1 MRLREQSIGF
11 FSKGKMKF
19 KETKLKGCFIIEP
32 TIFKDDR
39 GLFYESYKK
48 IEFEDQ
54 IGERVN
60 FVQDNVSVSKKGVLR
75 GLHYQK
81 GNYAQA
87 KFIQVLK
94 GEIID
99 VVVDLRKRSKTFGK
113 HFKLKLSSDN
123 RMAIFI
129 PKGMA
134 HGFLALTEEVIFT
147 YKCDNYYNYRAEGGI
162 VYNDIDLNIDWE
174 ISADKAIL
182 SKKDLSLPALK
193 DLDL

>member
-1 MRLREQSIGF
+1 
-11 FSKGKMKF
+11 MKF

-32 TIFKDDR
+32 TIFRDDR
-39 GLFYESYKK
+39 GLFYEAYQKD
-48 IEFEDQ
+48 EFENQ
-54 IGERVN
+54 LGESVN

-81 GNYAQA
+81 GIHAQA
-87 KFIQVLK
+87 KLVQVVK
-94 GEIID
+94 GEVLD
-99 VVVDLRKRSKTFGK
+99 VVVDLRKGSKTFGK
-113 HFKLKLSSDN
+113 HFKALLSSAN
-123 RMAIFI
+123 RKSIFI

-174 ISADKAIL
+174 IPADKLIL
-182 SKKDLSLPALK
+182 SKKDLTLPVLK
-193 DLDL
+193 DLNL

>member
-1 MRLREQSIGF
+1 MI
-11 FSKGKMKF
+11 F

-48 IEFEDQ
+48 VGFEDQ
-54 IGERVN
+54 LGERVN

-75 GLHYQK
+75 GLHFQK
-81 GNYAQA
+81 GIHAQA

-94 GEIID
+94 GEALD
-99 VVVDLRKRSKTFGK
+99 VVVDLRKGSKTFGK
-113 HFKLKLSSDN
+113 HFKLKISSTN
-123 RMAIFI
+123 RKSIFI

-147 YKCDNYYNYRAEGGI
+147 YKCDNYYNYMAEGGI

-193 DLDL
+193 DLNL

>member
-1 MRLREQSIGF
+1 
-11 FSKGKMKF
+11 MKII
-19 KETKLKGCFIIEP
+19 KTSLIGCFIIEP

-48 IEFEDQ
+48 VEFEDQ
-54 IGERVN
+54 LGERVN

-81 GNYAQA
+81 GIHAQA
-87 KFIQVLK
+87 KLVQVVR
-94 GEIID
+94 GEVLD
-99 VVVDLRKRSKTFGK
+99 VVVDLRKGSKTFGK
-113 HFKLKLSSDN
+113 HFKAILSSAN
-123 RMAIFI
+123 RKSIFI

-147 YKCDNYYNYRAEGGI
+147 YKCDSYYNYMAEGGI

-193 DLDL
+193 DLNL

>member
-1 MRLREQSIGF
+1 MR
-11 FSKGKMKF
+11 F

-48 IEFEDQ
+48 DEFENQ
-54 IGERVN
+54 LGERIN

-81 GNYAQA
+81 GNHAQA
-87 KFIQVLK
+87 KLIQVLK
-94 GEIID
+94 GEALD
-99 VVVDLRKRSKTFGK
+99 VVVDLRKGSKTFGK
-113 HFKLKLSSDN
+113 HFKLKISSTN
-123 RMAIFI
+123 RKSIFI

-147 YKCDNYYNYRAEGGI
+147 YKCDNYYNHMAEGGI
-162 VYNDIDLNIDWE
+162 LYNDVDLNIDWE
-174 ISADKAIL
+174 IPVDKVIL

-193 DLDL
+193 DLNL

>member
-1 MRLREQSIGF
+1 
-11 FSKGKMKF
+11 MKI
-19 KETKLKGCFIIEP
+19 TKTSLIGCFIIEP

-48 IEFEDQ
+48 VEFEDQ
-54 IGERVN
+54 LGERVN

-81 GNYAQA
+81 GKHAQA
-87 KFIQVLK
+87 KLIQVLK
-94 GEIID
+94 GEALD
-99 VVVDLRKRSKTFGK
+99 VVVDLRKGSKTFGK
-113 HFKLKLSSDN
+113 HFKLIISSMN
-123 RMAIFI
+123 KKSIFI

-134 HGFLALTEEVIFT
+134 HGFLALTEEVIFS
-147 YKCDNYYNYRAEGGI
+147 YKCDNYYNYMAEGGI

-193 DLDL
+193 DVNL

>member
-1 MRLREQSIGF
+1 
-11 FSKGKMKF
+11 MKF

-39 GLFYESYKK
+39 GLFYESYQKD
-48 IEFEDQ
+48 EFDTN
-54 IGERVN
+54 IGEKIS

-81 GNYAQA
+81 GIHAQA
-87 KFIQVLK
+87 KLIQVLK
-94 GEIID
+94 GEALD
-99 VVVDLRKRSKTFGK
+99 VVVDLRKGSKTFGE
-113 HFKLKLSSDN
+113 HFKLKISSTN
-123 RMAIFI
+123 KKSIFI

-134 HGFLALTEEVIFT
+134 HGFLALTGEVIFT

-162 VYNDIDLNIDWE
+162 VYNDVDLNIDWE
-174 ISADKAIL
+174 ISADRAIL

-193 DLDL
+193 DLKL

>member
-1 MRLREQSIGF
+1 MI
-11 FSKGKMKF
+11 F

-39 GLFYESYKK
+39 GLFYESYQKDK
-48 IEFEDQ
+48 FENQ
-54 IGERVN
+54 LGEKVD

-81 GNYAQA
+81 GIHAQA
-87 KFIQVLK
+87 KLIQVLK
-94 GEIID
+94 GEALD
-99 VVVDLRKRSKTFGK
+99 VVVDLRKGSKTFGK
-113 HFKLKLSSDN
+113 HFKLKISSTN
-123 RMAIFI
+123 KKSIFI

-147 YKCDNYYNYRAEGGI
+147 YKCDNYYNYMAEGGI
-162 VYNDIDLNIDWE
+162 VFNDIDLNIDWE
-174 ISADKAIL
+174 ISTDKAIL

-193 DLDL
+193 DLNL